1 MNEKKEYLND
11 LNKEKYLKTI
21 KSNLQLEIDLSF
33 SKNKAIK
40 NCNQFRPDPRWIL
53 FFFNRSQN
61 PRGYSLLMN
70 KLKFPIK
77 TKINKYRLLI
87 Y

>member
-1 MNEKKEYLND
+1 MSEKKEYLSD

-40 NCNQFRPDPRWIL
+40 IAISFDLIL
-53 FFFNRSQN
+53 DEFYFFNRSQN

-70 KLKFPIK
+70 KLIFPIK
-77 TKINKYRLLI
+77 TRLINI
-87 Y
+87 DF

>member
-1 MNEKKEYLND
+1 MSEKKEYLND

-40 NCNQFRPDPRWIL
+40 
-53 FFFNRSQN
+53 
-61 PRGYSLLMN
+61 
-70 KLKFPIK
+70 KLQSVS
-77 TKINKYRLLI
+77 TWS
-87 Y
+87 

>member
-40 NCNQFRPDPRWIL
+40 NCNQFRPDPR
-53 FFFNRSQN
+53 
-61 PRGYSLLMN
+61 
-70 KLKFPIK
+70 
-77 TKINKYRLLI
+77 
-87 Y
+87 

>member
-1 MNEKKEYLND
+1 MSEKKEYLSD

-40 NCNQFRPDPRWIL
+40 
-53 FFFNRSQN
+53 
-61 PRGYSLLMN
+61 
-70 KLKFPIK
+70 KLQSVS
-77 TKINKYRLLI
+77 TWS
-87 Y
+87 

>member
-1 MNEKKEYLND
+1 MSEKKEYLSD

-40 NCNQFRPDPRWIL
+40 NCNQFRPDLRWIL
-53 FFFNRSQN
+53 FF
-61 PRGYSLLMN
+61 L
-70 KLKFPIK
+70 IEAK
-77 TKINKYRLLI
+77 TPEAIHC
-87 Y
+87 